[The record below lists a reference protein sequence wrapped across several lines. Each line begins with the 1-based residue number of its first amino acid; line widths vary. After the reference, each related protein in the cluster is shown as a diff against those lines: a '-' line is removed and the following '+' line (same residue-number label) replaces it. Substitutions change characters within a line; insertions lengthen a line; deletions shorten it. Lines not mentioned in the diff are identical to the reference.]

1 MPDQDDEK
9 ARLNRRAS
17 HEAITL
23 AMQNRWQEAIAVNES
38 IIESVPSDI
47 DAYNRMGRAFMEL
60 GSFNRARKAY
70 GQALKLD
77 PNNVIAQKNLNRLS
91 LLSESDVPVK
101 EERRKV
107 SPDIFIGEMGKAGVV
122 NLQNLASQEVLA
134 KMTSGDQ
141 VYLLVEGKHLIVENE
156 LGEYMGQVESQHGFR
171 LTKLIEGGN
180 EYTAAIVSLDS
191 DKAKVIIREV
201 FQHSNQMGKLSFPI
215 KSVEGFQPH
224 VRDTLLR
231 NDAAEEEILDD
242 VDESGEEERE
252 LLPEGFSIFERV
264 VPNAIGMVEE
274 DLMKEE

>member
-23 AMQNRWQEAIAVNES
+23 AMQNRWQEAIAVNEG
-38 IIESVPSDI
+38 IIEGLPADI
-47 DAYNRMGRAFMEL
+47 DAYNRLGRAYMEL
-60 GSFNRARKAY
+60 GSFNRAREAY
-70 GQALKLD
+70 GQALGLD
-77 PNNVIAQKNLNRLS
+77 PSNAIAQKNLNRLS

-107 SPDIFIGEMGKAGVV
+107 SPDLFIGEMGKAGVV

-134 KMTSGDQ
+134 KMASGDQ
-141 VYLLVEGKHLIVENE
+141 VCLKVEGKHLIVENE
-156 LGEYMGQVESQHGFR
+156 LGEYLGQVESQHGFR
-171 LTKLIEGGN
+171 LTKLMEGGN
-180 EYTAAIVSLDS
+180 DYTAAIVSLDS
-191 DKAKVIIREV
+191 DKARVIIREV
-201 FQHSNQMGKLSFPI
+201 FQHPSQMGKLSFPI
-215 KSVEGFQPH
+215 KSVEGFHPH

-231 NDAAEEEILDD
+231 SDAGEEETLDEA
-242 VDESGEEERE
+242 DESETEERE

-264 VPNAIGMVEE
+264 IPNANGIIEE